1 MSQET
6 AAPPQGRLSTK
17 IGVVARQWRRAVDQ
31 RLQPFDL
38 TQATWLPLVQLAR
51 APGPMRQK
59 DLAAA
64 LSLDNSAVVRVLQNL
79 EASGFIERLEDPD
92 DRRAKAL
99 AITAQG
105 RQLVR
110 RVNTVSAALERELL
124 QGMAPEDIDAAHRV
138 LGRLGSL
145 LLDLNGA
152 TQARS

>member
-1 MSQET
+1 MAKET
-6 AAPPQGRLSTK
+6 DTPQQQRLSTR

-59 DLAAA
+59 ELAAA
-64 LSLDNSAVVRVLQNL
+64 LSLDNSAVVRVLQSL

-110 RVNTVSAALERELL
+110 RVHTVSAELERELL
-124 QGMAPEDIDAAHRV
+124 DGMAPADVDAAHRV
-138 LGRLGSL
+138 LERLGGL
-145 LLDLNGA
+145 LLDLNGGA
-152 TQARS
+152 NPRS

>member
-79 EASGFIERLEDPD
+79 
-92 DRRAKAL
+92 
-99 AITAQG
+99 
-105 RQLVR
+105 
-110 RVNTVSAALERELL
+110 
-124 QGMAPEDIDAAHRV
+124 
-138 LGRLGSL
+138 SL
-145 LLDLNGA
+145 IHI
-152 TQARS
+152 

>member
-1 MSQET
+1 
-6 AAPPQGRLSTK
+6 
-17 IGVVARQWRRAVDQ
+17 
-31 RLQPFDL
+31 
-38 TQATWLPLVQLAR
+38 
-51 APGPMRQK
+51 MRQK

-79 EASGFIERLEDPD
+79 EANGFIERLEDPD

-124 QGMAPEDIDAAHRV
+124 QGMAPEDVDAAHRV
-138 LGRLGSL
+138 LERLGSL